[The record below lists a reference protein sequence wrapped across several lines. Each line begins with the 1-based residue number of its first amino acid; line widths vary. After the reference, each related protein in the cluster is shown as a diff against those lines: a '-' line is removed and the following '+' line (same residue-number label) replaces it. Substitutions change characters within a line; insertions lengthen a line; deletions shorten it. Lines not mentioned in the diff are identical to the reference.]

1 MPRSPSTPNG
11 SSRSRSRIWAIRG
24 WSSPRSCSR
33 SHSIPFSG
41 RTGTQAAMPFAFRES
56 FGFAMTSRSTRST
69 LWTASPSFMTA
80 TSVRSPRCH
89 SAMWRKRDGEP
100 PHPAASPPTSPA
112 SGEVKLTFMGTAGA
126 RFMVAKQVA
135 ASGGLYIEEGDT
147 RMSLDPGPGAI
158 VQYAQRGIDLTTLDA
173 IVVSHRHLDH
183 AGDLNVMVE
192 GMTDG
197 GFAHRGMVFCPSD
210 ALDDDP
216 VMLKY
221 LRRFPREIV
230 RLAPETSYTVG
241 DIAFTTSGRHVH
253 QVETYGFRFGNRL
266 GWVTDSAYYDGIA
279 EQHRAD
285 VMVLHTILLHCR
297 PDLPHLCVADV
308 ERIIRDAEPKLAF
321 LTHYGMTVWR
331 ADPAAIAADLTQRTG
346 VEVRAATDGLSI
358 EL

>member
-1 MPRSPSTPNG
+1 M
-11 SSRSRSRIWAIRG
+11 
-24 WSSPRSCSR
+24 
-33 SHSIPFSG
+33 
-41 RTGTQAAMPFAFRES
+41 
-56 FGFAMTSRSTRST
+56 
-69 LWTASPSFMTA
+69 
-80 TSVRSPRCH
+80 
-89 SAMWRKRDGEP
+89 
-100 PHPAASPPTSPA
+100 
-112 SGEVKLTFMGTAGA
+112 KLTFMGTAGA
-126 RFMVAKQVA
+126 RFMVARQVA
-135 ASGGLYIEEGDT
+135 ASGGLFLEDGDT
-147 RMSLDPGPGAI
+147 RISLDPGPGAI

-197 GFAHRGMVFCPSD
+197 GFANRGAVYCPAD

-230 RLAPETSYTVG
+230 RLTPATSYTVG
-241 DIAFTTSGRHVH
+241 SVTFTTSAKHVH

-308 ERIIRDAEPKLAF
+308 ERIIRDARPRLAL
-321 LTHYGMTVWR
+321 LTHYGMTVWK
-331 ADPAAIAADLTQRTG
+331 ANPTELAADMSQRLG
-346 VEVRAATDGLSI
+346 IDVQAARDGMSI
-358 EL
+358 DL